1 MYNTPLL
8 RSLRAMVR
16 MTPRTARR
24 IADGLTWARVASAVP
39 LTLLAA
45 FDLTA
50 WFVGCYVVAA
60 FTDAFDGIF
69 ARSATGTESSAE
81 LDGRA
86 DVLFAFMTLVWIYML
101 IPGFYQD
108 YGLPYVPL
116 LVLLQGY
123 LIVARF
129 NEPGLILPHLEF
141 GRFAVFLF
149 STLLP
154 VLIVAGDV
162 PWFVHLAFVTSIAAK
177 LQLVRY
183 VLTRSQQVDA
193 T

>member
-1 MYNTPLL
+1 
-8 RSLRAMVR
+8 

-45 FDLTA
+45 FDLTG
-50 WFVGCYVVAA
+50 WFFACYVAAA

-86 DVLFAFMTLVWIYML
+86 DVLFAFMTLVWVYML

-108 YGLPYVPL
+108 YGIPYVPL
-116 LVLLQGY
+116 LVVLQGY
-123 LIVARF
+123 LIYARI
-129 NEPGLILPHLEF
+129 NDADLILPHLEF

-162 PWFVHLAFVTSIAAK
+162 AWFVHLAFVTAITAK
-177 LQLVRY
+177 LQLVRHI
-183 VLTRSQQVDA
+183 LSRSQQMD
-193 T
+193 TT